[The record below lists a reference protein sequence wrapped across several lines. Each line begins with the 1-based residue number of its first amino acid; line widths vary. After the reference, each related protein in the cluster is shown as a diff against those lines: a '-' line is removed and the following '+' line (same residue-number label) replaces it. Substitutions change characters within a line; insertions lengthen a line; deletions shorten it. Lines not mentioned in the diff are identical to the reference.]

1 MIRRPPRSTQGVSSA
16 ASDVYKRQDQM
27 SQIGPGNLW
36 TEGAS
41 EAFRREL
48 AKEQATLQHQQNVE
62 TRAKM
67 HSAVN
72 GNFVTAPSQ
81 LSSQLPPVASAN
93 PRDIS
98 GAPAASPASP
108 RDPDVCVPQ
117 TYPPVPPPAP
127 ESHKP
132 RALAAPGGMV
142 TDGGFRKS
150 EDNGR
155 RWGCLLYTS
164 PSPRD
169 QRGSRMPS
177 SA

>member
-1 MIRRPPRSTQGVSSA
+1 MKVQLQETRHQI
-16 ASDVYKRQDQM
+16 DQM

-36 TEGAS
+36 KEGAS

-72 GNFVTAPSQ
+72 GNFVTVPSQ

-108 RDPDVCVPQ
+108 RDPDICVPQ
-117 TYPPVPPPAP
+117 TYPPVPPPCQRMLHEPRVGAP
-127 ESHKP
+127 SVAADGK
-132 RALAAPGGMV
+132 ALGALRL
-142 TDGGFRKS
+142 T
-150 EDNGR
+150 
-155 RWGCLLYTS
+155 
-164 PSPRD
+164 
-169 QRGSRMPS
+169 
-177 SA
+177 